1 MEYPGHR
8 RERAFKAKHR
18 FYVPAKSL
26 DSYFHH
32 GERVNLVKIDVQG
45 AETLGFRGMRR
56 ILRECRPVLVIEFHN
71 DDAWVDRQ
79 ILIDT
84 DYRIFNIHGELVDS
98 GLSTPRQYHALALPC
113 ERLNLA
119 ERIRRGTEEDP

>member
-1 MEYPGHR
+1 
-8 RERAFKAKHR
+8 
-18 FYVPAKSL
+18 
-26 DSYFHH
+26 
-32 GERVNLVKIDVQG
+32 
-45 AETLGFRGMRR
+45 MRR

-98 GLSTPRQYHALALPC
+98 GLSTPRQYHALHFRAKDSILRS
-113 ERLNLA
+113 EYAAGRR
-119 ERIRRGTEEDP
+119 RIRQLNGQQNAS